1 MFSGQYIAL
10 SLAKRGRWAREAAVS
25 NLSLAQRADH
35 TWTIATRFK
44 IALLSRDLIVSCYYS
59 FKIGYRLSKE
69 YLREKHED
77 LDIFRYSS
85 HHNQSHLIFA

>member
-35 TWTIATRFK
+35 TGTIATRFK
-44 IALLSRDLIVSCYYS
+44 IALLFIQDT
-59 FKIGYRLSKE
+59 LST
-69 YLREKHED
+69 
-77 LDIFRYSS
+77 F
-85 HHNQSHLIFA
+85 